1 MIKHIKKAAIL
12 LLAVSTFGCSETFL
26 ETYPSD
32 SVSTDEALSSP
43 KNMMA
48 ALNGVHRA
56 MYGQS
61 TFEDYS
67 LAAEGYILPMMEY
80 GASDAL
86 HSTSGNGWFR
96 WNLRW
101 LVHTDP
107 NDSDMEY
114 VWYHHYNIIGS
125 VNNII
130 NAAEGMTVTA
140 DLANVLGQCYAYR
153 AWAHHRLV
161 TLYSKSYT
169 YGNPS
174 SDKGV
179 PLMTKTAAPYE
190 GLSRGTVEDVYKQC
204 EADIKKSI
212 EYFAEASKPED
223 NSHISENTAN
233 GIAARIALTKGDYEN
248 AAKYANAARQGYSLM
263 GEKEYKSGFNNF
275 EDTEVLWAGDIIP
288 DQTTYYRAWFYYIGT
303 NFNGSQNRGNPKF
316 INHEL
321 FNLIDDNDYRQDMW
335 VEKAPNVVDVKFDQ
349 IGDEPSDDDP
359 VISGDDNY
367 ATRGEFWDAW
377 AKVIDEYDMTTSFYT
392 YPYMSVKFLNAN
404 GGTID
409 PDDVLYMRASE
420 MYLIEAEAL
429 AMQGG
434 KDDEAIAVITEL
446 ANARRKDESVAYDVT
461 ARGLSLIEEIK
472 VQRRIELWG
481 EGHRWG
487 DMKRYDEALD
497 LTNSGADETLY
508 QKGFKQDKPSENNDW
523 IYKIPQAEINANPN
537 IKETDQN

>member
-1 MIKHIKKAAIL
+1 MNKYIKRAVFAFM
-12 LLAVSTFGCSETFL
+12 AVSIMGCSDDFL
-26 ETYPSD
+26 ETYPTD
-32 SVSTDEALSSP
+32 SVSTTEALSSP

-96 WNLRW
+96 SNLRW

-107 NDSDMEY
+107 NRSDMEY

-130 NAAEGMTVTA
+130 NAAIDNEMTVTPE
-140 DLANVLGQCYAYR
+140 LSNILGQCYAYR

-161 TLYSKSYT
+161 TLYAKSYT
-169 YGNPS
+169 YGTPAT
-174 SDKGV
+174 DPGV
-179 PLMTKTAAPYE
+179 PIMTKTAAPFE
-190 GLSRGTVEDVYKQC
+190 GQARASVEAVYTQC
-204 EADIKKSI
+204 ENDIKKSI
-212 EYFAEASKPED
+212 EYFENATKADD
-223 NSHISENTAN
+223 NSHISMKTAK
-233 GIAARIALTKGDYEN
+233 GIAARIALTKGDYVN
-248 AAKYANAARQGYSLM
+248 AATYANEARDGFALKS
-263 GEKEYKSGFNNF
+263 ENEYKQGFNNF
-275 EDTEVLWAGDIIP
+275 EDTEVMWAGDIVP

-321 FNLIDDNDYRQDMW
+321 YKLIGDNDYRKDMW
-335 VEKAPNVVDVKFDQ
+335 LETAPNTIDVEF
-349 IGDEPSDDDP
+349 DDDGN

-367 ATRGEFWDAW
+367 ATSTEFWAAW
-377 AKVIDEYDMTTSFYT
+377 RNVVDEYEMTTSFNT
-392 YPYMSVKFLNAN
+392 YPYMSVKFRNAN

-434 KDDEAIAVITEL
+434 KDTEAIAVITEL
-446 ANARRKDESVAYDVT
+446 ANARRKDNTVAYDVT

-481 EGHRWG
+481 EGHRWV
-487 DMKRYDEALD
+487 DMKRFDEALD

-508 QKGFKQDKPSENNDW
+508 QKGFKQDKPSINSDW

-537 IKETDQN
+537 ISEEDQN